1 MSATR
6 PMIEAR
12 VYHLMASPGDI
23 APYVL
28 TPGDPDR
35 VPRIAKYWDEAR
47 QVAVH
52 REYVTYTGMYKG
64 APISAVSTGIG
75 GPAAAIAIEE
85 LLTLGANT
93 FIRVGTTGAIQEWV
107 RVGDL
112 VINTG
117 AVRLDGA
124 SNAYAMPEYPAIASY
139 DVVLALITA
148 AEELGVKY
156 HVGLA
161 ASTADFYVGQ
171 GRPGFN
177 NYSPPWSKD
186 LINTLSSMNVLN
198 FEMEAAAIYTI
209 ANVHGVRAGGV
220 MAVIANRRT
229 NEFVPDAGVEDAIK
243 VANEAVKILHEWD
256 SIRSKLG
263 VKYLTMNVIKQWMV
277 K

>member
-1 MSATR
+1 MVGAK
-6 PMIEAR
+6 
-12 VYHLMASPGDI
+12 VYHLMAGPGDI

-35 VPRIAKYWDEAR
+35 VPRIAKYWDSAR

-52 REYVTYTGMYKG
+52 REYVTYTGTYKG

-93 FIRVGTTGAIQEWV
+93 FIRVGTTGALQEWIK
-107 RVGDL
+107 VGD
-112 VINTG
+112 VIINTG

-124 SNAYAMPEYPAIASY
+124 SNAYAMPEYPAVASY

-148 AEELGVKY
+148 AEQLGVRY
-156 HVGLA
+156 HVGLT

-177 NYSPPWSKD
+177 DYLPPWSRD
-186 LINTLSSMNVLN
+186 LVNTLSSMNVLN
-198 FEMEAAAIYTI
+198 FEMEAATIYTI
-209 ANVHGVRAGGV
+209 ANVHGARAGGI
-220 MAVIANRRT
+220 MAAIANRKT
-229 NEFVPDAGVEDAIK
+229 NEFIPDAGVEDAIR
-243 VANEAVKILHEWD
+243 VANEAVRILHEWD
-256 SIRSKLG
+256 TIKSELKLR
-263 VKYLTMNVIKQWMV
+263 YLTMDVIKRWIKQ
-277 K
+277 